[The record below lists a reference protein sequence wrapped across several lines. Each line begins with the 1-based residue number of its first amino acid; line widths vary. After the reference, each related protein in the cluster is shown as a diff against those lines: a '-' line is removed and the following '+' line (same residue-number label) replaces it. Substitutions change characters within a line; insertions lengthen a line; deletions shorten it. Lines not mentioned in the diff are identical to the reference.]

1 MVWRVALVMAL
12 LATSLARASE
22 PMLAIGAALPPLKG
36 TDLAGRE
43 VVLPAAAHGRVGI
56 LMFGFSYG
64 SRTAVESW
72 AHHVQGRWAADPRV
86 AWYQLPMVG
95 GLARLAKPFITGGM
109 RKETP
114 EAYRGNSVVVFGGTG
129 PWKERLGVDD
139 DRAAYLVVTDRNGRV
154 QWRHAGDFGP
164 AGAEALDR
172 AVADL
177 LDRPGAN

>member
-1 MVWRVALVMAL
+1 MAL
-12 LATSLARASE
+12 LATSLSHATE
-22 PMLAIGAALPPLKG
+22 PTLALGAALPALKG

-43 VVLPAAAHGRVGI
+43 VVLPAAALGRVGI

-72 AHHVQGRWAADPRV
+72 AHHVQGRWAADSRV

-95 GLARLAKPFITGGM
+95 GFARLAKPFITGGM

-114 EAYRGNSVVVFGGTG
+114 AVYYGNSVVVFGGTG
-129 PWKERLGVDD
+129 AWKERLGVDD
-139 DRAAYLVVTDRNGRV
+139 ERAAYLVVTDQNGRV
-154 QWRHAGDFGP
+154 QWRGTGDFGP

-177 LDRPGAN
+177 LDRAGAN